1 MRIIAGLLLV
11 VASVMPC
18 AGRTASEF
26 FAQAP
31 AEAVPLLT
39 AHDRLD
45 MLDYYHSGVETATG
59 NTLNGKARLTSESP
73 MKVTAQVTGVS
84 DLQVAVL
91 PAKGDT
97 IVAFIETVASPVKD
111 SAISFYRA
119 SDWRRMPDAALPT
132 MADFIPAKNRDAVA
146 VTEMP
151 SLFFVGIDYDPEQ
164 ELFLI
169 YNNSFDNLPEGER
182 PDAAKLMDSVQ
193 AYRYDGRKLVR
204 VKEFREKVETQ
215 PSTAG
220 RQ

>member
-1 MRIIAGLLLV
+1 M
-11 VASVMPC
+11 
-18 AGRTASEF
+18 
-26 FAQAP
+26 
-31 AEAVPLLT
+31 
-39 AHDRLD
+39 
-45 MLDYYHSGVETATG
+45 
-59 NTLNGKARLTSESP
+59 
-73 MKVTAQVTGVS
+73 
-84 DLQVAVL
+84 QVAVL
-91 PAKGDT
+91 PVKGDT

-119 SDWRRMPDAALPT
+119 SDWQRLPDATLPA

-151 SLFFVGIDYDPEQ
+151 SIFFVGIDYDPEQ

-169 YNNSFDNLPEGER
+169 YNNSFDNLPAGER

-204 VKEFREKVETQ
+204 VKEFREKVETL
-215 PSTAG
+215 PSTDE